1 MRRLRF
7 PRPETIL
14 RRLNREIRALEREH
28 SAAARAA
35 RSDGSFL
42 AAGSLRSKLVALQS
56 FREKAFGIPLRPY
69 NANRNLFPR
78 KECRS

>member
-14 RRLNREIRALEREH
+14 RRLNREIRREQRIRR
-28 SAAARAA
+28 AAAA
-35 RSDGSFL
+35 SDN
-42 AAGSLRSKLVALQS
+42 VALLFQAEERVRVLQT

-69 NANRNLFPR
+69 HANRNLFPR